1 MDLLT
6 GMEFDLFVPSF
17 PQLQSHFHL
26 SASWVEA
33 LLSVNFI
40 GYCISVLIVG
50 NLSDRYGRKPIIL
63 LGLIVFVIGS
73 LVCLVENDFTLLL
86 LGRLLQGIGIAAPAI
101 LSFLIIADH
110 YPLQKQQFLMAMLNG
125 SMNIAVGI
133 SPVIGSYI
141 ALYFHW
147 RGNFTVLLSLG
158 ILACILTLF
167 FVPQYSLP
175 DKKQNQ
181 TSTGYITLFQSKP
194 LLLVMIFLVV
204 MCLPY
209 WIFVGMSPLL
219 YMKNFGVKLSVF
231 GFYQGILAFVF
242 ALGSIIFGLV
252 MHRFTQQKLLSIG
265 LKIFI
270 VSLILIGFITVI
282 NSSSPLFI
290 TLTLLIFVIG
300 QIIPGTIL
308 YPLCLSLMPDA
319 KARISAISQSA
330 RLIFSSLALQIAGY
344 FYNGSFRNTGIIILI
359 FILMT
364 IIMQFYVMKNIDHTE
379 ARA

>member
-1 MDLLT
+1 MAKQLFRSKTNCKIAGVCGGLGDFFDIDPVFFRAIFIDLLT

-181 TSTGYITLFQSKP
+181 TSTGYITLFQST
-194 LLLVMIFLVV
+194 IIA
-204 MCLPY
+204 CHD
-209 WIFVGMSPLL
+209 IS
-219 YMKNFGVKLSVF
+219 
-231 GFYQGILAFVF
+231 
-242 ALGSIIFGLV
+242 GSDVLTVLDFCWDV
-252 MHRFTQQKLLSIG
+252 T
-265 LKIFI
+265 
-270 VSLILIGFITVI
+270 TVI
-282 NSSSPLFI
+282 HEKFWCE
-290 TLTLLIFVIG
+290 
-300 QIIPGTIL
+300 IICLRIL
-308 YPLCLSLMPDA
+308 SRHFGICVC
-319 KARISAISQSA
+319 
-330 RLIFSSLALQIAGY
+330 AG
-344 FYNGSFRNTGIIILI
+344 
-359 FILMT
+359 
-364 IIMQFYVMKNIDHTE
+364 
-379 ARA
+379 